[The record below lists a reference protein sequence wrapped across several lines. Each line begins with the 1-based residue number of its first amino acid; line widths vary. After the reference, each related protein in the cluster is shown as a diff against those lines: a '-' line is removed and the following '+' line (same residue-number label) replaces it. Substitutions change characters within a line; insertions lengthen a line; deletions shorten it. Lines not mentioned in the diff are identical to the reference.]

1 MESVVSAVAQTK
13 SLTVIVI
20 RNISSF
26 VITSYRNMEEISTK
40 SFRVRRAEAND
51 MQHVRQMIQELA
63 DFEQMSSG
71 PELSVEDLIRDGGFD
86 GGNEIFHCYIAE
98 TTQMD
103 GSTLNTER
111 IGYAICHFS
120 YSTWQGKSY
129 ELQSLYIKEEFRN
142 KSFGK
147 KLFIEIAKNAKTFG
161 CKRINFHVLD
171 WNPARKFYE
180 HMGARNLTELE
191 AWQLYRLNL

>member
-1 MESVVSAVAQTK
+1 MV
-13 SLTVIVI
+13 LTVIVI

-103 GSTLNTER
+103 GSTLNTKPV
-111 IGYAICHFS
+111 GYSICFFS
-120 YSTWQGKSY
+120 YSMWQTKSY
-129 ELQSLYIKEEFRN
+129 FMEDLYVKPEFRN
-142 KSFGK
+142 QGVGSMILKEV
-147 KLFIEIAKNAKTFG
+147 IRMAKEYE
-161 CKRINFHVLD
+161 CKRVDFHVLE

-180 HMGARNLTELE
+180 KMNAINLTAQNWHYFRLE
-191 AWQLYRLNL
+191 EDALNKLADL